1 MGRAIG
7 RPVLRHHH
15 ARRTDAT
22 EKIQR
27 QKGAW
32 MAAISILPAKK
43 IDGLEKIDG
52 LGFVGFCGE
61 IASLD
66 LKRAY
71 PVVFGCYCYRNHCD
85 FWLPQ

>member
-1 MGRAIG
+1 MCADGPLAT
-7 RPVLRHHH
+7 LR
-15 ARRTDAT
+15 D
-22 EKIQR
+22 
-27 QKGAW
+27 GL
-32 MAAISILPAKK
+32 AAPLPAKK

>member
-1 MGRAIG
+1 MFEGVDGGIKTLSDRGVSHPFIIYTPLA
-7 RPVLRHHH
+7 
-15 ARRTDAT
+15 
-22 EKIQR
+22 
-27 QKGAW
+27 
-32 MAAISILPAKK
+32 LPAKK
-43 IDGLEKIDG
+43 TDGLEKTDG